1 LKRRIDKKL
10 LMVFATFIAALIA
23 AILVFPIYVIIISSF
38 SPKTSVFQ
46 PFEFIPSEI
55 TLKVY
60 NDVLFGS
67 TSRFVPR
74 LVNSLVVSLLS
85 LAITLIL
92 VIPSAYAFSRFKFV
106 GRNSL
111 LYGYFAFNQ
120 FAGGMGLAGL
130 IALYAILNYFN
141 LLNSLVILALIY
153 ASGGVPF
160 NTWLLKTYFDT
171 IPKDFD
177 EAALV
182 DGASYLDV
190 MFRVLLPIAK
200 PGIATVAV
208 FAFMGSWSEFIVA
221 QTILLSDENY
231 TLPLELN
238 KLLAS
243 PATNWNLFAATALLY
258 AIPVVVMYIFAQRY
272 LQAGLAM
279 GGVKR

>member
-1 LKRRIDKKL
+1 MRINKKI
-10 LMVFATFIAALIA
+10 LMVLATLVAALLVV
-23 AILVFPIYVIIISSF
+23 ILIFPIYVIVISSF

-46 PFEFIPSEI
+46 PFEFIPREI

-67 TSRFVPR
+67 TSRFLPR
-74 LVNSLVVSLLS
+74 LFNSLIVSLVS
-85 LAITLIL
+85 LALTLIL

-141 LLNSLVILALIY
+141 LLDSLLIIALIY

-182 DGASYLDV
+182 DGASYLNV
-190 MFRVLLPIAK
+190 MFKVLLPIAK

-208 FAFMGSWSEFIVA
+208 FAFMGSWGEFIIA

-231 TLPLELN
+231 TLSLELN
-238 KLLAS
+238 QLLAS
-243 PATNWNLFAATALLY
+243 PATNWNLFAATSILY
-258 AIPVVVMYIFAQRY
+258 AIPVIIMYMFAQRY

>member
-1 LKRRIDKKL
+1 MKIRINKKI
-10 LMVFATFIAALIA
+10 LMVFATFV
-23 AILVFPIYVIIISSF
+23 AILIVAILIFPIYVIIISSF

-46 PFEFIPSEI
+46 PFEFIPREL
-55 TLKVY
+55 TFKVY
-60 NDVLFGS
+60 SDVLFS
-67 TSRFVPR
+67 PKSRFIPR
-74 LVNSLVVSLLS
+74 LFNSLIVSLLS
-85 LAITLIL
+85 LAITLTL

-141 LLNSLVILALIY
+141 LLNSLLILALIY

-190 MFRVLLPIAK
+190 MFKVLLPIAK

-208 FAFMGSWSEFIVA
+208 FAFMGSWSEFIIA

-238 KLLAS
+238 QLLAS
-243 PATNWNLFAATALLY
+243 PATNWNLFAATSLLY
-258 AIPVVVMYIFAQRY
+258 AIPVIIMYIFAQKY